1 MVRVL
6 INAPKQVRAG
16 QPFEVKLLIN
26 HPMESGQ
33 RRDTFGQAIPR
44 EIIHAITCSMGGEEV
59 FEATLFPAISA
70 NPFPAFWA
78 VATQS
83 GALTIR
89 FTDDQGTTQT
99 ESVAIAV
106 V

>member
-59 FEATLFPAISA
+59 FQATLFPAISA
-70 NPFPAFWA
+70 NPFLAFWT

-83 GALTIR
+83 GALMIR